1 MEKRITGRT
10 GMFCLIG
17 TPVGHSGSPAMYNY
31 SFAQTG
37 LDYAYLAY
45 DVPLEKTEEAVNAL
59 KVLGCKGFNVTM
71 PCKTRVAELVDE
83 LSDAAK
89 LIGACN
95 TVVVKDGK
103 LYGNNTDGM
112 GFVRNL
118 KENGVDV
125 KGKKITVMGAG
136 GAATAIQV
144 QCALDGAK
152 KLSIFN
158 RKDGFYAN
166 GEKTVKKIQQMVP
179 DCEVSIHPLE
189 EIDAL
194 YAAIKDSGIQCIY
207 FLQRMDALYAA
218 IKDSDI
224 LVNATKVGMKPL
236 DDQSLVEDVSVF
248 HPDLVVADAV
258 YNPKETKFVQS
269 AKAAGCKVAVGGT
282 GMLMWQGAAAFN
294 LFTGKDMPTKEVYE
308 LFFK

>member
-1 MEKRITGRT
+1 MERRISGRT

-31 SFAQTG
+31 SFQKTG
-37 LDYAYLAY
+37 LDNAYLAY
-45 DVPLEKTEEAVNAL
+45 DIPLEKTEEAVQAL
-59 KVLGCKGFNVTM
+59 RVLGCKGFNVTM
-71 PCKTRVAELVDE
+71 PCKTKVAELVDE

-125 KGKKITVMGAG
+125 KGKKMTIMGAG
-136 GAATAIQV
+136 GAATAVQV
-144 QCALDGAK
+144 QSALDGAAK
-152 KLSIFN
+152 ISIFN
-158 RKDGFYAN
+158 RADEFYAN
-166 GEKTVKKIQQMVP
+166 AEHTKAKIKEMLPECDVN
-179 DCEVSIHPLE
+179 VYPLE
-189 EIDAL
+189 DTEKL
-194 YAAIKDSGIQCIY
+194 YAE
-207 FLQRMDALYAA
+207 

-236 DDQSLVEDVSVF
+236 DGQSLIEDISVF
-248 HPDLVVADAV
+248 RPDLVVADVV
-258 YNPKETKFVQS
+258 YNPKETKFVQD
-269 AKAAGCKVAVGGT
+269 AKAAGCKVAVGGI
-282 GMLMWQGAAAFN
+282 GMLLWQGAAAFK
-294 LFTGKDMPTKEVYE
+294 LFTGEDMPTDEVYE

>member
-1 MEKRITGRT
+1 MERRISGRT

-31 SFAQTG
+31 SFQKTG
-37 LDYAYLAY
+37 LDNAYLAY
-45 DVPLEKTEEAVNAL
+45 DIPLEKTEEAVQAL
-59 KVLGCKGFNVTM
+59 RVLGCKGFNVTM
-71 PCKTRVAELVDE
+71 PCKTKVAELVDE

-125 KGKKITVMGAG
+125 KGKKMTIMGAG
-136 GAATAIQV
+136 GAATAVQV
-144 QCALDGAK
+144 QSALDGAAK
-152 KLSIFN
+152 ISIFN
-158 RKDGFYAN
+158 RADEFYAN
-166 GEKTVKKIQQMVP
+166 AEHTKAKIKEMLP
-179 DCEVSIHPLE
+179 ECEVNVYPLE
-189 EIDAL
+189 DTEKL
-194 YAAIKDSGIQCIY
+194 YAE
-207 FLQRMDALYAA
+207 

-236 DDQSLVEDVSVF
+236 DGQSLIEDTSVF
-248 HPDLVVADAV
+248 RPDLVVADVV
-258 YNPKETKFVQS
+258 YNPKETKFVQD
-269 AKAAGCKVAVGGT
+269 AKAAGCKVAVGGI
-282 GMLMWQGAAAFN
+282 GMLLWQGAAAFK
-294 LFTGKDMPTKEVYE
+294 LFTGEDMPTDEVYE

>member
-1 MEKRITGRT
+1 MERRISGRT

-31 SFAQTG
+31 SFQKTG
-37 LDYAYLAY
+37 LDNAYLAY
-45 DVPLEKTEEAVNAL
+45 DIPLEKTEEAVQAL
-59 KVLGCKGFNVTM
+59 RVLGCKGFNVTM
-71 PCKTRVAELVDE
+71 PCKTKVAELVDE

-125 KGKKITVMGAG
+125 KGKKMTIMGAG
-136 GAATAIQV
+136 GAATAVQV
-144 QCALDGAK
+144 QSALDGAVK
-152 KLSIFN
+152 ISIFN
-158 RKDGFYAN
+158 RADEFYAN
-166 GEKTVKKIQQMVP
+166 AEHTKAKIKEMLPECDVN
-179 DCEVSIHPLE
+179 VYPLE
-189 EIDAL
+189 DTEKL
-194 YAAIKDSGIQCIY
+194 YAE
-207 FLQRMDALYAA
+207 

-236 DDQSLVEDVSVF
+236 DGQSLIEDTSVF
-248 HPDLVVADAV
+248 RPDLVVADVV
-258 YNPKETKFVQS
+258 YNPKETKFVQD
-269 AKAAGCKVAVGGT
+269 AKAAGCKVAVGGI
-282 GMLMWQGAAAFN
+282 GMLLWQGAAAFK
-294 LFTGKDMPTKEVYE
+294 LFTGEDMPTDEVYE

>member
-1 MEKRITGRT
+1 MEKRITGKT
-10 GMFCLIG
+10 GMYCLIG

-37 LDYAYLAY
+37 LDNVYLAY

-71 PCKTRVAELVDE
+71 PCKTKVAELVDE

-95 TVVVKDGK
+95 TVVIKDGK
-103 LYGNNTDGM
+103 MYGNNTDGM

-118 KENGVDV
+118 KENGAEV
-125 KGKKITVMGAG
+125 KGKRMTVMGAG

-144 QCALDGAK
+144 QLALDGAAK
-152 KLSIFN
+152 ISIFN
-158 RKDGFYAN
+158 RKDEFYDNA
-166 GEKTVKKIQQMVP
+166 ERTMAKIKEMLPQ
-179 DCEVSIHPLE
+179 CEVNVYPLE
-189 EIDAL
+189 DTEKL
-194 YAAIKDSGIQCIY
+194 YAEIA
-207 FLQRMDALYAA
+207 
-218 IKDSDI
+218 DSDI

-236 DDQSLVEDVSVF
+236 DNQTLVEDTSVF
-248 HPDLVVADAV
+248 RPDLVVADVV

-269 AKAAGCKVAVGGT
+269 AKAAGCKVAVGGI
-282 GMLMWQGAAAFN
+282 GMLLWQGAVAFH
-294 LFTGKDMPTKEVYE
+294 LFTGKEMPTKDVYE
-308 LFFK
+308 LFFQ

>member
-1 MEKRITGRT
+1 MERRISGRT

-31 SFAQTG
+31 SFQKTG
-37 LDYAYLAY
+37 LDNAYLAY
-45 DVPLEKTEEAVNAL
+45 DIPLEKTEEAVQAL
-59 KVLGCKGFNVTM
+59 RVLGCKGFNVTM
-71 PCKTRVAELVDE
+71 PCKTKVAELVDE

-95 TVVVKDGK
+95 TVVIKDGK

-125 KGKKITVMGAG
+125 KGKKITIMGAG
-136 GAATAIQV
+136 GAATAVQV
-144 QCALDGAK
+144 QSALDGAAK
-152 KLSIFN
+152 ISIFN
-158 RKDGFYAN
+158 RNDEFYAN
-166 GEKTVKKIQQMVP
+166 AEHTKAKIKEMLPACDVN
-179 DCEVSIHPLE
+179 VYPLE
-189 EIDAL
+189 DTEKL
-194 YAAIKDSGIQCIY
+194 YAE
-207 FLQRMDALYAA
+207 

-236 DDQSLVEDVSVF
+236 DEQSLITDKSVF
-248 HPDLVVADAV
+248 RPDLVVADVV
-258 YNPKETKFVQS
+258 YNPKETKFVQE
-269 AKAAGCKVAVGGT
+269 AKAAGCKVAIGGI
-282 GMLMWQGAAAFN
+282 GMLLWQGAAAFK
-294 LFTGKDMPTKEVYE
+294 LFTGEDMPTDEVYE

>member
-95 TVVVKDGK
+95 TVVVKNGK

-144 QCALDGAK
+144 QCALVAQRSFPSSTEKMD
-152 KLSIFN
+152 
-158 RKDGFYAN
+158 FYAN

-189 EIDAL
+189 ET
-194 YAAIKDSGIQCIY
+194 
-207 FLQRMDALYAA
+207 DALYAA

-269 AKAAGCKVAVGGT
+269 AKAGR
-282 GMLMWQGAAAFN
+282 L
-294 LFTGKDMPTKEVYE
+294 
-308 LFFK
+308 

>member
-31 SFAQTG
+31 SFARTG
-37 LDYAYLAY
+37 LDNAYLAY
-45 DVPLEKTEEAVNAL
+45 DVPLEKTEEALQAL

-83 LSDAAK
+83 LSDAAR

-95 TVVVKDGK
+95 TVLVRDGK

-118 KENGVDV
+118 KEHGVEV
-125 KGKKITVMGAG
+125 KGKRITVLGAG

-152 KLSIFN
+152 KISIFN
-158 RKDGFYAN
+158 RKDEFYAN
-166 GEKTVKKIQQMVP
+166 AEHTVEKIKNMLP
-179 DCEVSIHPLE
+179 ECEVNVYALE
-189 EIDAL
+189 DTEKL
-194 YAAIKDSGIQCIY
+194 YAEIA
-207 FLQRMDALYAA
+207 
-218 IKDSDI
+218 DSDI

-236 DDQSLVEDVSVF
+236 DDQTLIADTSVF
-248 HPDLVVADAV
+248 RPDLVVAETV
-258 YNPKETKFVQS
+258 YNPKETRFVQE
-269 AKAAGCKVAVGGT
+269 AKAAGCKVAVGGI
-282 GMLMWQGAAAFN
+282 GMLLWQGAAAFQM
-294 LFTGKDMPTKEVYE
+294 FTGKEMPADEVYE

>member
-1 MEKRITGRT
+1 MERRISGRT

-31 SFAQTG
+31 SFQKTG
-37 LDYAYLAY
+37 LDNAYLAY
-45 DVPLEKTEEAVNAL
+45 DIPLEKTEEAVQAL
-59 KVLGCKGFNVTM
+59 RVLGCKGFNVTM
-71 PCKTRVAELVDE
+71 PCRTKVAELVDE

-125 KGKKITVMGAG
+125 KGKKMTIMGAG
-136 GAATAIQV
+136 GAATAVQV
-144 QCALDGAK
+144 QSALDGAAK
-152 KLSIFN
+152 ISIFN
-158 RKDGFYAN
+158 RADEFYAN
-166 GEKTVKKIQQMVP
+166 AEHTKAKIKEMLPECDVN
-179 DCEVSIHPLE
+179 VYPLE
-189 EIDAL
+189 DTEKL
-194 YAAIKDSGIQCIY
+194 YAE
-207 FLQRMDALYAA
+207 

-236 DDQSLVEDVSVF
+236 DGQSLIEDISVF
-248 HPDLVVADAV
+248 RPDLVVADVV
-258 YNPKETKFVQS
+258 YNPKETKFVQD
-269 AKAAGCKVAVGGT
+269 AKAAGCKVAGGGI
-282 GMLMWQGAAAFN
+282 GMLLWQGAAAFK
-294 LFTGKDMPTKEVYE
+294 LFTGEDMPTDEVYE

>member
-158 RKDGFYAN
+158 RKDKFYAN

-189 EIDAL
+189 ET
-194 YAAIKDSGIQCIY
+194 
-207 FLQRMDALYAA
+207 DALYAA

-224 LVNATKVGMKPL
+224 LVNATIMGMKPH
-236 DDQSLVEDVSVF
+236 EDVTLVDKSLF
-248 HPDLVVADAV
+248 RKDLVVADTV
-258 YNPKETKFVQS
+258 YNPEKTKMIVE
-269 AKAAGCKVAVGGT
+269 AEEAGCKAIGGV
-282 GMLMWQGAAAFN
+282 GMLQQQGAVN
-294 LFTGKDMPTKEVYE
+294 YE
-308 LFFK
+308 LFVGKEMPLAEYQEFQKAQAK

>member
-37 LDYAYLAY
+37 LDHAYLAY

-71 PCKTRVAELVDE
+71 PCKTKVAELVDE

-95 TVVVKDGK
+95 TVVIKDGK

-118 KENGVDV
+118 RENGVDV
-125 KGKKITVMGAG
+125 KGKRMTVMGAG

-144 QCALDGAK
+144 QSALDGAAK
-152 KLSIFN
+152 ISIFN
-158 RKDGFYAN
+158 RKDEFYAN
-166 GEKTVKKIQQMVP
+166 AERTMAKIKEMLP
-179 DCEVSIHPLE
+179 ECEVNVYPLE
-189 EIDAL
+189 DTEKLHAEIA
-194 YAAIKDSGIQCIY
+194 
-207 FLQRMDALYAA
+207 
-218 IKDSDI
+218 DSDI

-236 DDQSLVEDVSVF
+236 DDQSLVEDTSVF
-248 HPDLVVADAV
+248 RPDLIVADAV

-269 AKAAGCKVAVGGT
+269 AKAAGCKVAVGGI
-282 GMLMWQGAAAFN
+282 GMLLWQGAAAFR
-294 LFTGKDMPTKEVYE
+294 LFTGKDMPTDEVYE

>member
-1 MEKRITGRT
+1 MEKRISGRT
-10 GMFCLIG
+10 GMYCLIG

-37 LDYAYLAY
+37 LDDAYLAY
-45 DVPLEKTEEAVNAL
+45 DVPLERTEEAVKAL

-71 PCKTRVAELVDE
+71 PCKTKVAELVDE

-95 TVVVKDGK
+95 TVVIKDGK

-118 KENGVDV
+118 RENGVDV
-125 KGKKITVMGAG
+125 KGKRMTVLGAG

-144 QCALDGAK
+144 QSALDGAAK
-152 KLSIFN
+152 IAIFN
-158 RKDGFYAN
+158 RKDEFYAN
-166 GEKTVKKIQQMVP
+166 AERTMAKIKEMLP
-179 DCEVSIHPLE
+179 DCEVNVYPLE
-189 EIDAL
+189 DTAKL
-194 YAAIKDSGIQCIY
+194 YAEIA
-207 FLQRMDALYAA
+207 
-218 IKDSDI
+218 DSDI

-236 DDQSLVEDVSVF
+236 DEQSLVEDTSAF
-248 HPDLVVADAV
+248 RPDLVVADAV
-258 YNPKETKFVQS
+258 YNPKETKFVQA
-269 AKAAGCKVAVGGT
+269 AKAAGCKVAVGGI
-282 GMLMWQGAAAFN
+282 GMLLWQGAAAFH
-294 LFTGKDMPTKEVYE
+294 LFTGKDMPTDEVYE

>member
-1 MEKRITGRT
+1 MERRISGRT

-31 SFAQTG
+31 SFQKTG
-37 LDYAYLAY
+37 LDNAYLAY
-45 DVPLEKTEEAVNAL
+45 DIPLENTEEAVQAL
-59 KVLGCKGFNVTM
+59 RVLGCKGFNVTM
-71 PCKTRVAELVDE
+71 PCKTKVAELVDE

-125 KGKKITVMGAG
+125 KGKKMTIMGAG
-136 GAATAIQV
+136 GAATAVQV
-144 QCALDGAK
+144 QSALDGAAK
-152 KLSIFN
+152 ISIFN
-158 RKDGFYAN
+158 RADEFYAN
-166 GEKTVKKIQQMVP
+166 AEHTKAKIKEMLPECDVN
-179 DCEVSIHPLE
+179 VYPLE
-189 EIDAL
+189 DTEKL
-194 YAAIKDSGIQCIY
+194 YTE
-207 FLQRMDALYAA
+207 

-236 DDQSLVEDVSVF
+236 DGQSLIEDTSVF
-248 HPDLVVADAV
+248 RPDLVVVDVV
-258 YNPKETKFVQS
+258 YNPKETKFVQD
-269 AKAAGCKVAVGGT
+269 AKAAGCKVAVGGI
-282 GMLMWQGAAAFN
+282 GMLLWQGAAAFK
-294 LFTGKDMPTKEVYE
+294 LFTGEDMPTDEVYE

>member
-1 MEKRITGRT
+1 MERRISGRT

-31 SFAQTG
+31 SFQKTS
-37 LDYAYLAY
+37 LDNVYLAY
-45 DVPLEKTEEAVNAL
+45 DIPLEKTEEAVQAL
-59 KVLGCKGFNVTM
+59 RVLGCKGFNVTM
-71 PCKTRVAELVDE
+71 PCKTKVAELVDE

-125 KGKKITVMGAG
+125 KGKKMTIMGAG
-136 GAATAIQV
+136 GAATAVQV
-144 QCALDGAK
+144 QSALDGAAK
-152 KLSIFN
+152 ISIFN
-158 RKDGFYAN
+158 RADEFYAN
-166 GEKTVKKIQQMVP
+166 AEHTKAKIKEMLPECDVN
-179 DCEVSIHPLE
+179 VYPLE
-189 EIDAL
+189 DTEKL
-194 YAAIKDSGIQCIY
+194 YAE
-207 FLQRMDALYAA
+207 

-236 DDQSLVEDVSVF
+236 DGQSLIEDTSVF
-248 HPDLVVADAV
+248 RPDLVVADVV
-258 YNPKETKFVQS
+258 YNPKETKFVQD
-269 AKAAGCKVAVGGT
+269 AKAAGCKVAVGGI
-282 GMLMWQGAAAFN
+282 GMLLWQGAAAFK
-294 LFTGKDMPTKEVYE
+294 LFTGEDMPTDEVYE

>member
-1 MEKRITGRT
+1 MEKRISGRT
-10 GMFCLIG
+10 GMYCLIG

-37 LDYAYLAY
+37 LDNAYLAY
-45 DVPLEKTEEAVNAL
+45 DVPLERTEEAVNAL

-71 PCKTRVAELVDE
+71 PCKTKVAELVDE

-95 TVVVKDGK
+95 TVVIKDGK

-118 KENGVDV
+118 RENGVDV
-125 KGKKITVMGAG
+125 KGKRMTVMGAG

-144 QCALDGAK
+144 QSALDGAVK
-152 KLSIFN
+152 ISIFN
-158 RKDGFYAN
+158 RKDEFYAN
-166 GEKTVKKIQQMVP
+166 AERTMAKIKEMLPQ
-179 DCEVSIHPLE
+179 CEVNVYPLE
-189 EIDAL
+189 DTEKL
-194 YAAIKDSGIQCIY
+194 YAEIA
-207 FLQRMDALYAA
+207 
-218 IKDSDI
+218 DSDI

-236 DDQSLVEDVSVF
+236 DDQTLVEDVSVF
-248 HPDLVVADAV
+248 RPDLVVADAV

-269 AKAAGCKVAVGGT
+269 AKAAGCKVAVGGI
-282 GMLMWQGAAAFN
+282 GMLLWQGAAAFH
-294 LFTGKDMPTKEVYE
+294 LFTGKDMPTAEVYE

>member
-1 MEKRITGRT
+1 
-10 GMFCLIG
+10 
-17 TPVGHSGSPAMYNY
+17 MYNY

-136 GAATAIQV
+136 GV
-144 QCALDGAK
+144 
-152 KLSIFN
+152 
-158 RKDGFYAN
+158 
-166 GEKTVKKIQQMVP
+166 EKSRDVAEQLRIVAERQGV
-179 DCEVSIHPLE
+179 H
-189 EIDAL
+189 
-194 YAAIKDSGIQCIY
+194 
-207 FLQRMDALYAA
+207 FMDAAECQFNQVDFMHLTCKGHAQLA
-218 IKDSDI
+218 EMLTDKVPK
-224 LVNATKVGMKPL
+224 LV
-236 DDQSLVEDVSVF
+236 
-248 HPDLVVADAV
+248 
-258 YNPKETKFVQS
+258 
-269 AKAAGCKVAVGGT
+269 
-282 GMLMWQGAAAFN
+282 
-294 LFTGKDMPTKEVYE
+294 
-308 LFFK
+308 

>member
-152 KLSIFN
+152 KISIFN
-158 RKDGFYAN
+158 RKDEFYAN

-179 DCEVSIHPLE
+179 LFHLQNSRC
-189 EIDAL
+189 
-194 YAAIKDSGIQCIY
+194 SGLLCINQH
-207 FLQRMDALYAA
+207 L
-218 IKDSDI
+218 
-224 LVNATKVGMKPL
+224 LVKGA
-236 DDQSLVEDVSVF
+236 F
-248 HPDLVVADAV
+248 
-258 YNPKETKFVQS
+258 
-269 AKAAGCKVAVGGT
+269 VAVAGR
-282 GMLMWQGAAAFN
+282 
-294 LFTGKDMPTKEVYE
+294 TKKRFPCLRCFCYG
-308 LFFK
+308 

>member
-10 GMFCLIG
+10 GMYCLIG

-37 LDYAYLAY
+37 LDNVYLAY
-45 DVPLEKTEEAVNAL
+45 DVSVEKTEAAVNAL

-71 PCKTRVAELVDE
+71 PCKTKVAELVDE

-95 TVVVKDGK
+95 TVVIKDGK
-103 LYGNNTDGM
+103 LYGDNTDGM

-118 KENGVDV
+118 KEHGVDV
-125 KGKKITVMGAG
+125 KGKRMTVMGAG

-144 QCALDGAK
+144 QFALDGAEK
-152 KLSIFN
+152 ISIFN
-158 RKDGFYAN
+158 RKDEFYAN
-166 GEKTVKKIQQMVP
+166 AEHTMAKIKEMLPQ
-179 DCEVSIHPLE
+179 CEVNVYPLE
-189 EIDAL
+189 DTEKL
-194 YAAIKDSGIQCIY
+194 YAEIA
-207 FLQRMDALYAA
+207 
-218 IKDSDI
+218 DSDI

-236 DDQSLVEDVSVF
+236 DDQTLVEDTSVF
-248 HPDLVVADAV
+248 RPDLVVADVV
-258 YNPKETKFVQS
+258 YNPKETRLVQS
-269 AKAAGCKVAVGGT
+269 AKEAGCKVAVGGI
-282 GMLMWQGAAAFN
+282 GMLLWQGAVAFR
-294 LFTGKDMPTKEVYE
+294 LFTGKDMPTDEVYE

>member
-1 MEKRITGRT
+1 MERRISGRT

-31 SFAQTG
+31 SFQKTG
-37 LDYAYLAY
+37 LDNAYLAY
-45 DVPLEKTEEAVNAL
+45 DIPLEKTEEAVQAL
-59 KVLGCKGFNVTM
+59 RVLGCKGFNVTM
-71 PCKTRVAELVDE
+71 PCKTKVAELVDE

-125 KGKKITVMGAG
+125 KGKKMTIMGAG
-136 GAATAIQV
+136 GAATAVQV
-144 QCALDGAK
+144 QSALDGAAK
-152 KLSIFN
+152 ISIFN
-158 RKDGFYAN
+158 RADEFYAN
-166 GEKTVKKIQQMVP
+166 AEHTKEKIKEMLPECDVNVY
-179 DCEVSIHPLE
+179 PLE
-189 EIDAL
+189 DTEKL
-194 YAAIKDSGIQCIY
+194 YAE
-207 FLQRMDALYAA
+207 

-236 DDQSLVEDVSVF
+236 DGQSLIEDTSVF
-248 HPDLVVADAV
+248 RPDLVVADVV
-258 YNPKETKFVQS
+258 YNPKETKFVQD
-269 AKAAGCKVAVGGT
+269 AKAAGCKVAVGGI
-282 GMLMWQGAAAFN
+282 GMLLWQGAAAFK
-294 LFTGKDMPTKEVYE
+294 LFTGEDMPTDEVYE

>member
-1 MEKRITGRT
+1 MERRISGRT

-31 SFAQTG
+31 SFQKTG
-37 LDYAYLAY
+37 LDNAYLAY
-45 DVPLEKTEEAVNAL
+45 DIPLEKTEEAVQAL
-59 KVLGCKGFNVTM
+59 RVLGCKGFNVTM
-71 PCKTRVAELVDE
+71 PCKTKVAELVDE

-125 KGKKITVMGAG
+125 KGKKMTIMGAG
-136 GAATAIQV
+136 GAATAVQV
-144 QCALDGAK
+144 QSALDGAVK
-152 KLSIFN
+152 ISIFN
-158 RKDGFYAN
+158 RADEFYAN
-166 GEKTVKKIQQMVP
+166 AEHTKEKIKEMLPECDVNVY
-179 DCEVSIHPLE
+179 PLE
-189 EIDAL
+189 DTEKL
-194 YAAIKDSGIQCIY
+194 YAE
-207 FLQRMDALYAA
+207 

-236 DDQSLVEDVSVF
+236 DGQSLIEDTSVF
-248 HPDLVVADAV
+248 RPDLVVADVV
-258 YNPKETKFVQS
+258 YNPKETKFVQD
-269 AKAAGCKVAVGGT
+269 AKAAGCKVAVGGI
-282 GMLMWQGAAAFN
+282 GMLLWQGAAAFK
-294 LFTGKDMPTKEVYE
+294 LFTGEDMPTDEVYE

>member
-152 KLSIFN
+152 KISIFN
-158 RKDGFYAN
+158 RKDEFYAN

-189 EIDAL
+189 ETDAL
-194 YAAIKDSGIQCIY
+194 YT
-207 FLQRMDALYAA
+207 A

-224 LVNATKVGMKPL
+224 LVNATPIGFL
-236 DDQSLVEDVSVF
+236 DDEK
-248 HPDLVVADAV
+248 PDIQYKELPKNLVVCDVIPNKLKTSFLQEAEK
-258 YNPKETKFVQS
+258 YKLKTFN
-269 AKAAGCKVAVGGT
+269 
-282 GMLMWQGAAAFN
+282 GMEMLINQGALA
-294 LFTGKDMPTKEVYE
+294 YE
-308 LFFK
+308 LWTGRKAPVEVMKQAMRKEYRES

>member
-1 MEKRITGRT
+1 MERRISGRT

-31 SFAQTG
+31 SFQKTG
-37 LDYAYLAY
+37 LDNAYLAY
-45 DVPLEKTEEAVNAL
+45 DIPLEKTEEAVQAL
-59 KVLGCKGFNVTM
+59 RVLGCKGFNVTM
-71 PCKTRVAELVDE
+71 PCKTKVAELVDE

-125 KGKKITVMGAG
+125 KGKKMTIMGAG
-136 GAATAIQV
+136 GAATAVQV
-144 QCALDGAK
+144 QSALDGAAK
-152 KLSIFN
+152 ISIFN
-158 RKDGFYAN
+158 RADEFYAN
-166 GEKTVKKIQQMVP
+166 AEHTKTKIKEMLPECDVN
-179 DCEVSIHPLE
+179 VYPLE
-189 EIDAL
+189 DTEKL
-194 YAAIKDSGIQCIY
+194 YAE
-207 FLQRMDALYAA
+207 

-236 DDQSLVEDVSVF
+236 DGQSLIEDTSVF
-248 HPDLVVADAV
+248 RPDLVVADVV
-258 YNPKETKFVQS
+258 YNPKETKFVQD
-269 AKAAGCKVAVGGT
+269 AKAAGCKVAVGGI
-282 GMLMWQGAAAFN
+282 GMLLWQGAAAFK
-294 LFTGKDMPTKEVYE
+294 LFTGEDMPTDEVYE

>member
-1 MEKRITGRT
+1 MEKRITGKT
-10 GMFCLIG
+10 GMYCLIG

-37 LDYAYLAY
+37 LDNVYLAY

-71 PCKTRVAELVDE
+71 PCKTKVAELVDE

-95 TVVVKDGK
+95 TVVIKDGK

-118 KENGVDV
+118 RENGVEV
-125 KGKKITVMGAG
+125 KGKRVTVMGAG

-144 QCALDGAK
+144 QFALDGAEK
-152 KLSIFN
+152 ISIFN
-158 RKDGFYAN
+158 REDEFYENA
-166 GEKTVKKIQQMVP
+166 ERTMAKIKEMLPQ
-179 DCEVSIHPLE
+179 CEVNVYPLE
-189 EIDAL
+189 DTEKL
-194 YAAIKDSGIQCIY
+194 YAEIA
-207 FLQRMDALYAA
+207 
-218 IKDSDI
+218 DSDI

-236 DDQSLVEDVSVF
+236 DDQTLVEDTSVF
-248 HPDLVVADAV
+248 RPDLVVADVV
-258 YNPKETKFVQS
+258 YNPKETKLVQS
-269 AKAAGCKVAVGGT
+269 AKAAGCKVAVGGI
-282 GMLMWQGAAAFN
+282 GMLLWQGAVAFH
-294 LFTGKDMPTKEVYE
+294 LFTGKDMPTKDVYE
-308 LFFK
+308 LFFQ

>member
-1 MEKRITGRT
+1 MERRISGRT

-31 SFAQTG
+31 SFQKTG
-37 LDYAYLAY
+37 LDNAYLAY
-45 DVPLEKTEEAVNAL
+45 DIPLEKTEEAVQAL
-59 KVLGCKGFNVTM
+59 RVLGCKGFNVTM
-71 PCKTRVAELVDE
+71 PCKTKVAELVDE

-125 KGKKITVMGAG
+125 KGKKMTIMGAG
-136 GAATAIQV
+136 GAATAVQV
-144 QCALDGAK
+144 QSALDGAAK
-152 KLSIFN
+152 ISIFN
-158 RKDGFYAN
+158 RADEFYAN
-166 GEKTVKKIQQMVP
+166 AEHTKAKIKEMLPECDVNVYPLDDTEK
-179 DCEVSIHPLE
+179 
-189 EIDAL
+189 L
-194 YAAIKDSGIQCIY
+194 YAE
-207 FLQRMDALYAA
+207 

-236 DDQSLVEDVSVF
+236 DGQSLIEDTSVF
-248 HPDLVVADAV
+248 RPDLVVADVV
-258 YNPKETKFVQS
+258 YNPKETKFVQD
-269 AKAAGCKVAVGGT
+269 AKAAGCKVAVGGI
-282 GMLMWQGAAAFN
+282 GMLLWQGAAAFK
-294 LFTGKDMPTKEVYE
+294 LFTGEDMPTDEVYE

>member
-1 MEKRITGRT
+1 MRLCILKQKKKEEKAMEKRITGKT
-10 GMFCLIG
+10 GMYCLIG

-37 LDYAYLAY
+37 LDNVYLAY

-71 PCKTRVAELVDE
+71 PCKTKVAELVDE

-95 TVVVKDGK
+95 TVVIKDGK
-103 LYGNNTDGM
+103 MYGNNTDGM

-118 KENGVDV
+118 KENGAEV
-125 KGKKITVMGAG
+125 KGKRMTVMGAG

-144 QCALDGAK
+144 QLALDGAAK
-152 KLSIFN
+152 ISIFN
-158 RKDGFYAN
+158 RKDEFYDNA
-166 GEKTVKKIQQMVP
+166 ERTMAKIKEMLPQ
-179 DCEVSIHPLE
+179 CEVNVYPLE
-189 EIDAL
+189 DTEKL
-194 YAAIKDSGIQCIY
+194 YAEIA
-207 FLQRMDALYAA
+207 
-218 IKDSDI
+218 DSDI

-236 DDQSLVEDVSVF
+236 DNQTLVEDTSVF
-248 HPDLVVADAV
+248 RPDLVVADVV

-269 AKAAGCKVAVGGT
+269 AKAAGCKVAVGGI
-282 GMLMWQGAAAFN
+282 GMLLWQGAVAFH
-294 LFTGKDMPTKEVYE
+294 LFTGKEMPTKDVYE
-308 LFFK
+308 LFFQ